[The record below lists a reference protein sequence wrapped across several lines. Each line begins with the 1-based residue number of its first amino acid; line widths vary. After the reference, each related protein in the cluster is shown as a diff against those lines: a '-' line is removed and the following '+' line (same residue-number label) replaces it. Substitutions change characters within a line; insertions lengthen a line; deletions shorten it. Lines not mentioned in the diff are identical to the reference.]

1 MVRVSEGGKQL
12 AFTDERVARKRSNDI
27 PTDTSVKPLEE
38 HSFRPFH
45 HLTSPINSPFKT
57 LASPESGPRACTT
70 RLRHGVHVRGV
81 APNGATVRLKHGRFQ
96 VPRAVDQRY
105 TCRSLQHS
113 CVRRER
119 RHTKTHTIK
128 RSTTP
133 GWGTHDIGSRK
144 HCYFTDPTRIGT
156 VNREPNRTVIR

>member
-57 LASPESGPRACTT
+57 LASPESGPRACTA

-81 APNGATVRLKHGRFQ
+81 APNGATVRLKHGRFHKCR
-96 VPRAVDQRY
+96 VPWINATPAAHYSTATYDGKEGIPKR
-105 TCRSLQHS
+105 TRSRDRPHLAG
-113 CVRRER
+113 E
-119 RHTKTHTIK
+119 HTLSAHA
-128 RSTTP
+128 STATL
-133 GWGTHDIGSRK
+133 
-144 HCYFTDPTRIGT
+144 PTRHESVQSTGNQT
-156 VNREPNRTVIR
+156 GR